1 MKFLYNLQ
9 EPLFGVGNIDVQVV
23 ARPINYKHS
32 FKNGREKHGF
42 IYVVDGA
49 IIDTFCNSTTKTLCA
64 EKGELVFIPQGS
76 IYTGI
81 YTQNNTKVQIV
92 QFELISGSLP
102 EYLSKPTKINLPNA
116 QEFMEAFFRPLTNRM
131 SSHPFFYLSCLY
143 ELLWKIDERYIEVPK
158 KYRKLQPALSE
169 ILEFWHENRKISYY
183 AKLCN
188 ISEAHFRKLFR
199 EYIGMSPVDY
209 RNDIRLSNA
218 RNKLQSGEFS
228 VSEAAYE
235 SGFSNLSFFTRL
247 YKKKYGHTPGTEL

>member
-1 MKFLYNLQ
+1 MDVFAVPEAYRMWTTVV
-9 EPLFGVGNIDVQVV
+9 PLTFRIHTSC
-23 ARPINYKHS
+23 A
-32 FKNGREKHGF
+32 
-42 IYVVDGA
+42 IYEGTRV
-49 IIDTFCNSTTKTLCA
+49 T
-64 EKGELVFIPQGS
+64 
-76 IYTGI
+76 Y
-81 YTQNNTKVQIV
+81 
-92 QFELISGSLP
+92 
-102 EYLSKPTKINLPNA
+102 A

-169 ILEFWHENRKISYY
+169 ILEFWYENRKISYY